1 MIEEQ
6 EKSKSENKKIIK
18 SNISITN
25 KKEQISGGN
34 VIPGFPLE
42 EKNIDE
48 NFISSNKYLMNNGN
62 GINEINIS
70 KNNEN
75 ISQKN
80 ENNSNDNN
88 NINNNLIN
96 SQKNESIASSSK
108 KNSVKDDIIMNNSNI
123 NNLKNNNEIKNHSY
137 LLKFSPETSDKT
149 EDKVYETDKKKKKN
163 HLLLQI
169 KN

>member
-1 MIEEQ
+1 M
-6 EKSKSENKKIIK
+6 KNKRNQKAKIKKFK

-25 KKEQISGGN
+25 KKDQISGGN

-123 NNLKNNNEIKNHSY
+123 NNLKNNN
-137 LLKFSPETSDKT
+137 
-149 EDKVYETDKKKKKN
+149 
-163 HLLLQI
+163 
-169 KN
+169 